1 MVSSG
6 ETATGRYLA
15 MNRTEAKMKKVLKC
29 SFLGLALA
37 VAATAAGHAQ
47 NGGGGTSGPGGGP
60 IAPHQ
65 APEVDPAL
73 AIGGLSLVGGT
84 LAILRAKRRK

>member
-1 MVSSG
+1 
-6 ETATGRYLA
+6 
-15 MNRTEAKMKKVLKC
+15 MKKVLKC

-37 VAATAAGHAQ
+37 VAATGAAHAQ
-47 NGGGGTSGPGGGP
+47 NGGGGGTSGPPGGGP

-84 LAILRAKRRK
+84 IAVLRAKRRK